1 MATKQ
6 ELQEQLDTVLELNAV
21 QAKDLATARD
31 LISELNRQIAQL
43 HRELDMTKKLSEN
56 ASVQSD
62 DSDLLPWEDAPTVY
76 TRKPAVSSYK
86 ARCAAAKAEAMASG
100 RVTRI

>member
-1 MATKQ
+1 MATKA
-6 ELQEQLDTVLELNAV
+6 ELQEQVDSLLETV
-21 QAKDLATARD
+21 
-31 LISELNRQIAQL
+31 AQL
-43 HRELDMTKKLSEN
+43 QRELDMTKKLSEN

-62 DSDLLPWEDAPTVY
+62 DSDLLPWEDAPIVY
-76 TRKPAVSSYK
+76 TRKPSQSSYK

>member
-1 MATKQ
+1 MATKA
-6 ELQEQLDTVLELNAV
+6 ELQEQVDSLLETV
-21 QAKDLATARD
+21 
-31 LISELNRQIAQL
+31 AQL
-43 HRELDMTKKLSEN
+43 QRELDMTKKLSEN

-100 RVTRI
+100 KAVRI

>member
-1 MATKQ
+1 MATKA
-6 ELQEQLDTVLELNAV
+6 ELQEQVDSLLETV
-21 QAKDLATARD
+21 
-31 LISELNRQIAQL
+31 AQL
-43 HRELDMTKKLSEN
+43 QRELDMTKKLSESV
-56 ASVQSD
+56 SVQSD